1 MIKFWSNQVKVKVNY
16 LVFIYFITIC
26 SISLKEQYLLNNSY
40 FHNISYNY
48 LIIFSGLSLVLNKAV
63 CDWTRQTLNL
73 SELKGE
79 RPAEPDLIHTSCR
92 SESSNISLVVLDNE
106 LVYPNKAHARWQSGI
121 HFQSQPSA
129 LLKLLRPSPGF
140 TSSGQS
146 PTCLSPQTWW
156 ANALEPGEIRKTE
169 TPANPVLKTAGHLSG
184 EIGTSSHS
192 VSPSSFLSSL

>member
-1 MIKFWSNQVKVKVNY
+1 MTRSVWEIVS
-16 LVFIYFITIC
+16 L
-26 SISLKEQYLLNNSY
+26 ISFSLG
-40 FHNISYNY
+40 
-48 LIIFSGLSLVLNKAV
+48 FSGPSLVLNKE
-63 CDWTRQTLNL
+63 DLWLNKTDTQPERTR
-73 SELKGE
+73 GE